1 MKHKRLKVLTLITVL
16 LTGFLVFII
25 SDWRYEGKSYHLKEY
40 FSVTVTGLDGS
51 GVVNVS
57 FDYER
62 LLADIAGEEK
72 NAVIVGKYRQCLD
85 TISYE
90 IKGDNGRL
98 KNGDSVELSI
108 SYDKELM
115 DENRIRIEDEDFT
128 VEIDTLSQ
136 GTKIDVFEKLDVIVA
151 GVSPEAYVNLQNNW
165 EDAFLSQISF
175 SADKTNKVA
184 KGDIITVTCTTKP
197 EEFAM
202 NGYIPADYTKEYL
215 VKVANSYIDSVADIN
230 QDVLMEI
237 WLQIEQSIIRETTDL
252 SFRILYKATE
262 DEKYLYQYNREEV
275 LNTELEGVYFLK
287 KKDSTY
293 EGSDNYVVFLARSE
307 ITNQTSTVEVY
318 FAFEYADGSKD
329 DAGKFSIPHNLEEE
343 KYFCSGSME
352 KIYQQMIGS
361 RSGTYNIE
369 EMKVDFG
376 RQD

>member
-1 MKHKRLKVLTLITVL
+1 MKHKRLKLLTLVTVL
-16 LTGFLVFII
+16 LTGFLVFVI
-25 SDWRYEGKSYHLKEY
+25 SDWRYTRKSYPLKEY
-40 FSVTVTGLDGS
+40 FTVTVTGLDGS
-51 GVVNVS
+51 GVVNLS
-57 FDYER
+57 FDYDR
-62 LLADIAGEEK
+62 LLSDIAGEEK
-72 NAVIVGKYRQCLD
+72 NAVIIGKYRQCLD

-90 IKGDNGRL
+90 IKGNNGKL
-98 KNGDSVELSI
+98 KNGDSVEISI
-108 SYDKELM
+108 GYDEALL
-115 DENRIRIEDEDFT
+115 DENGIEVEETDFK
-128 VEIDTLSQ
+128 VEVAALSQ
-136 GTKIDVFEKLDVIVA
+136 GTEIDIFEKLDVIVA

-165 EDAFLSQISF
+165 EDAFLSRISF

-202 NGYIPADYTKEYL
+202 NGLIPKDYTKEYL
-215 VKVANSYIDSVADIN
+215 VKIANSYIDSVADIS

-237 WLQIEQSIIRETTDL
+237 WLQIEQSIIRETSDL
-252 SFRILYKATE
+252 GFRILYKATE

-275 LNTELEGVYFLK
+275 LNTELEGVYYLK

-343 KYFCSGSME
+343 KYFCSSSME

-369 EMKVDFG
+369 ELKVDFG
-376 RQD
+376 RQE

>member
-1 MKHKRLKVLTLITVL
+1 MKHKRLKLLTLATVL
-16 LTGFLVFII
+16 LTGFLVFVI
-25 SDWRYEGKSYHLKEY
+25 SDWRYGGKSYPLKDY
-40 FSVTVTGLDGS
+40 FAVTVTGLDGS
-51 GVVNVS
+51 GVVNVF
-57 FDYER
+57 FDYDR
-62 LLADIAGEEK
+62 LLSDIAGEEK
-72 NAVIVGKYRQCLD
+72 NAVIIGKYRQCLD

-90 IKGDNGRL
+90 VKGDNGKL
-98 KNGDSVELSI
+98 KNGDSVEISI
-108 SYDKELM
+108 GYDEALL
-115 DENRIRIEDEDFT
+115 DENGIKVENTDFK
-128 VEIDTLSQ
+128 VEIDALSQ
-136 GTKIDVFEKLDVIVA
+136 GTEIDVFEKLDVIVA

-165 EDAFLSQISF
+165 EDGFLSQISF

-202 NGYIPADYTKEYL
+202 NGYIPKDYTKEYL

-275 LNTELEGVYFLK
+275 LNTELEGVYYLK

-307 ITNQTSTVEVY
+307 ITNQTSTVQVY
-318 FAFEYADGSKD
+318 FAFEYANGSKD
-329 DAGKFSIPHNLEEE
+329 DAGKFGIPHNLEEE

-369 EMKVDFG
+369 ELKVDFG
-376 RQD
+376 QQD